1 MCKWLGRNCIKLI
14 AFVIIICIL
23 IFSGIVIK
31 DGFYKSQQLVSDNQ
45 NQSPVDVQDSS
56 AQTSFKIEVSSNE
69 AMKNVVEF
77 TNDFHPVGSKNQ
89 YVIMYHVLLVAYL
102 CVLAVTLIVLFII
115 VFKDDNGIRY
125 EKLNELKSVKH
136 NLIKNF
142 DSRVCNTDTIK
153 TESNSF
159 CCNNQSLETNIT
171 NTRNVK
177 EELIKHYMTCI
188 TEL

>member
-1 MCKWLGRNCIKLI
+1 MCKWVRRNGNKML
-14 AFVIIICIL
+14 AFIIIICIL

-31 DGFYKSQQLVSDNQ
+31 DGFCKSQQLVSDNQ

-56 AQTSFKIEVSSNE
+56 AQTSFKMEVSSNE
-69 AMKNVVEF
+69 EMKNVVEV
-77 TNDFHPVGSKNQ
+77 TNAFHPVGSKNQ

-177 EELIKHYMTCI
+177 ADLLKHYMTCI

>member
-1 MCKWLGRNCIKLI
+1 MWKWVRRNYIKLI
-14 AFVIIICIL
+14 AFIIITCIL
-23 IFSGIVIK
+23 IFSRTVIK
-31 DGFYKSQQLVSDNQ
+31 DGFYKSQQLVSANQ
-45 NQSPVDVQDSS
+45 NQSSVDIQDSS
-56 AQTSFKIEVSSNE
+56 AQTSFKMKVSSNE
-69 AMKNVVEF
+69 EMKNVIEV

-125 EKLNELKSVKH
+125 EKLDELKSVKH
-136 NLIKNF
+136 KLIKNF

-159 CCNNQSLETNIT
+159 CCNNQSSETNIT
-171 NTRNVK
+171 NTKNGK

>member
-1 MCKWLGRNCIKLI
+1 M
-14 AFVIIICIL
+14 
-23 IFSGIVIK
+23 
-31 DGFYKSQQLVSDNQ
+31 D
-45 NQSPVDVQDSS
+45 
-56 AQTSFKIEVSSNE
+56 
-69 AMKNVVEF
+69 F
-77 TNDFHPVGSKNQ
+77 TNLDIDVFISLPVNL
-89 YVIMYHVLLVAYL
+89 VLLYFGQLFKRELINNFRFAEEIVNEDVDL

-125 EKLNELKSVKH
+125 EKLDELKSVKH
-136 NLIKNF
+136 KLIKNF

-159 CCNNQSLETNIT
+159 CCNNKSSETNIT
-171 NTRNVK
+171 NTRNGK

>member
-1 MCKWLGRNCIKLI
+1 M
-14 AFVIIICIL
+14 
-23 IFSGIVIK
+23 
-31 DGFYKSQQLVSDNQ
+31 D
-45 NQSPVDVQDSS
+45 
-56 AQTSFKIEVSSNE
+56 
-69 AMKNVVEF
+69 F
-77 TNDFHPVGSKNQ
+77 TNLDIDVFISLPVNL
-89 YVIMYHVLLVAYL
+89 VLLYFGQLFKRELINNFRFAEEIVNEDVDL

-125 EKLNELKSVKH
+125 EKLDELKSVKH
-136 NLIKNF
+136 KLIKNF

-159 CCNNQSLETNIT
+159 CCNNQSSETNIT

-177 EELIKHYMTCI
+177 EEFLKHYMTCI

>member
-1 MCKWLGRNCIKLI
+1 MWKWVRRNYIKLI
-14 AFVIIICIL
+14 AFIIITCIL
-23 IFSGIVIK
+23 IFSRTVIK

-45 NQSPVDVQDSS
+45 NQSPVDIQDSS
-56 AQTSFKIEVSSNE
+56 AQTSFKMEVSSNE
-69 AMKNVVEF
+69 EMKNVVEI

-102 CVLAVTLIVLFII
+102 CVLAVALIVLFII

-125 EKLNELKSVKH
+125 EKLDELKSVKH
-136 NLIKNF
+136 KLIKKF

-153 TESNSF
+153 NESNSF
-159 CCNNQSLETNIT
+159 CCNNQSSETNIT

-177 EELIKHYMTCI
+177 ADLIKHYMTCI

>member
-1 MCKWLGRNCIKLI
+1 MNFTNLDIDVFISLSVNLVLLYFGQLFKRELI
-14 AFVIIICIL
+14 NNFRFAE
-23 IFSGIVIK
+23 GIVNE
-31 DGFYKSQQLVSDNQ
+31 D
-45 NQSPVDVQDSS
+45 VD
-56 AQTSFKIEVSSNE
+56 
-69 AMKNVVEF
+69 
-77 TNDFHPVGSKNQ
+77 
-89 YVIMYHVLLVAYL
+89 L

-125 EKLNELKSVKH
+125 EKLDELKSVKH
-136 NLIKNF
+136 KLIKNF

-159 CCNNQSLETNIT
+159 CCNNQSSETNIT

>member
-1 MCKWLGRNCIKLI
+1 MVSWKKLLKTY
-14 AFVIIICIL
+14 ADSNFNP
-23 IFSGIVIK
+23 
-31 DGFYKSQQLVSDNQ
+31 QQLTIS
-45 NQSPVDVQDSS
+45 
-56 AQTSFKIEVSSNE
+56 
-69 AMKNVVEF
+69 
-77 TNDFHPVGSKNQ
+77 
-89 YVIMYHVLLVAYL
+89 
-102 CVLAVTLIVLFII
+102 LFII

-159 CCNNQSLETNIT
+159 CCNNQSSETNIT
-171 NTRNVK
+171 NTRNGK

>member
-1 MCKWLGRNCIKLI
+1 MANWLKENENNFRF
-14 AFVIIICIL
+14 AE
-23 IFSGIVIK
+23 GIVNE
-31 DGFYKSQQLVSDNQ
+31 D
-45 NQSPVDVQDSS
+45 VD
-56 AQTSFKIEVSSNE
+56 
-69 AMKNVVEF
+69 
-77 TNDFHPVGSKNQ
+77 
-89 YVIMYHVLLVAYL
+89 L

-125 EKLNELKSVKH
+125 EKLDELKSVKH
-136 NLIKNF
+136 KLIKNF

-159 CCNNQSLETNIT
+159 CCNNQSSETNIT

>member
-1 MCKWLGRNCIKLI
+1 MDFTNLDIDVFISLPVNLVLLYFGQLFKRELI
-14 AFVIIICIL
+14 NNFRFAE
-23 IFSGIVIK
+23 GIVNE
-31 DGFYKSQQLVSDNQ
+31 D
-45 NQSPVDVQDSS
+45 VD
-56 AQTSFKIEVSSNE
+56 
-69 AMKNVVEF
+69 
-77 TNDFHPVGSKNQ
+77 
-89 YVIMYHVLLVAYL
+89 L

-125 EKLNELKSVKH
+125 EKLDELKSVKH
-136 NLIKNF
+136 KLIKNF

-159 CCNNQSLETNIT
+159 CCNNQSSETNIT

-177 EELIKHYMTCI
+177 ADLLKHYMTCI

>member
-1 MCKWLGRNCIKLI
+1 MCKWVRRNGNKML
-14 AFVIIICIL
+14 AFIIITCIL
-23 IFSGIVIK
+23 IFSRTVIK

-56 AQTSFKIEVSSNE
+56 VQTSFKIEVSANE
-69 AMKNVVEF
+69 TMKNVVEV

-89 YVIMYHVLLVAYL
+89 YVIMYHVLLVVYL

-125 EKLNELKSVKH
+125 EKLDELKSVKH
-136 NLIKNF
+136 KLIKNF

-159 CCNNQSLETNIT
+159 CCNNQSSETNIT
-171 NTRNVK
+171 NTRNGK

>member
-1 MCKWLGRNCIKLI
+1 MDFTNLDIDVFISLPVNLVLLYFGQLFKRELI
-14 AFVIIICIL
+14 NNFRFAE
-23 IFSGIVIK
+23 GIVNE
-31 DGFYKSQQLVSDNQ
+31 D
-45 NQSPVDVQDSS
+45 VD
-56 AQTSFKIEVSSNE
+56 
-69 AMKNVVEF
+69 
-77 TNDFHPVGSKNQ
+77 
-89 YVIMYHVLLVAYL
+89 L

-125 EKLNELKSVKH
+125 EKLDELKSVKH
-136 NLIKNF
+136 KLIKNF

-159 CCNNQSLETNIT
+159 CCNNQSSETNIT

>member
-1 MCKWLGRNCIKLI
+1 MDFTNLDIDVFISLPVNLVLLYFGQLFKRELI
-14 AFVIIICIL
+14 NNFRFAE
-23 IFSGIVIK
+23 GIVNE
-31 DGFYKSQQLVSDNQ
+31 D
-45 NQSPVDVQDSS
+45 VD
-56 AQTSFKIEVSSNE
+56 
-69 AMKNVVEF
+69 
-77 TNDFHPVGSKNQ
+77 
-89 YVIMYHVLLVAYL
+89 L

-125 EKLNELKSVKH
+125 EKLDELKSVKH
-136 NLIKNF
+136 KLIKNF

-159 CCNNQSLETNIT
+159 CCNNQSSETNIT
-171 NTRNVK
+171 NTRNGK

>member
-1 MCKWLGRNCIKLI
+1 MCKWVRRNGNKML
-14 AFVIIICIL
+14 AFIIITCIL
-23 IFSGIVIK
+23 IFSRTVIK
-31 DGFYKSQQLVSDNQ
+31 DGFYTSQQLVSDNQ
-45 NQSPVDVQDSS
+45 NQSPVDIQDSS
-56 AQTSFKIEVSSNE
+56 VQTSLNIEVSANE
-69 AMKNVVEF
+69 AMKNVVEV

-125 EKLNELKSVKH
+125 EKLDELKSVKH
-136 NLIKNF
+136 KLIKNF
-142 DSRVCNTDTIK
+142 DSRVCNTDTII
-153 TESNSF
+153 TGANSLCSNNKRS
-159 CCNNQSLETNIT
+159 ETNII
-171 NTRNVK
+171 NSRNVK

>member
-1 MCKWLGRNCIKLI
+1 MCKWLGRNYIKLI
-14 AFVIIICIL
+14 AFIIIACIL
-23 IFSGIVIK
+23 IFSRTVIK
-31 DGFYKSQQLVSDNQ
+31 DGFCKSQQLVSDNQ
-45 NQSPVDVQDSS
+45 NQSPVDIQDSS
-56 AQTSFKIEVSSNE
+56 AQTSFKMEVSSNE
-69 AMKNVVEF
+69 EMKNVIEV

-125 EKLNELKSVKH
+125 EKLDELKSVKH

-142 DSRVCNTDTIK
+142 DDRVCNTDTII
-153 TESNSF
+153 TGTNSLCSNNKS
-159 CCNNQSLETNIT
+159 SETNIT

>member
-1 MCKWLGRNCIKLI
+1 MDFTNLDIDVFISLPVNLVLLYFGQLFKRELI
-14 AFVIIICIL
+14 NNFRFAE
-23 IFSGIVIK
+23 GIVNE
-31 DGFYKSQQLVSDNQ
+31 D
-45 NQSPVDVQDSS
+45 VD
-56 AQTSFKIEVSSNE
+56 
-69 AMKNVVEF
+69 
-77 TNDFHPVGSKNQ
+77 
-89 YVIMYHVLLVAYL
+89 L

-125 EKLNELKSVKH
+125 EKLDELKTVKH
-136 NLIKNF
+136 KLIKNF

-159 CCNNQSLETNIT
+159 CCNNQSSETNIT
-171 NTRNVK
+171 NTRNGK